1 MYLDPSDK
9 YYKIKRWNDPTKDP
23 NNPVNPNKP
32 VDPNNPKDPGVRP
45 GINQQT
51 KQGYDLSSIMP

>member
-1 MYLDPSDK
+1 MYLDPTDN
-9 YYKIKRWNDPTKDP
+9 YYKIKRWNDPTK
-23 NNPVNPNKP
+23 
-32 VDPNNPKDPGVRP
+32 DPNNPKDPGVRP